1 MCNVFQSV
9 YKVETLHC
17 NVFTG
22 VYNVVKSVYKVETLH
37 YNVFINI
44 VGVVKSIVGVVRNDS
59 LGAKKKNSLTKS

>member
-1 MCNVFQSV
+1 MCNVVKNV

-17 NVFTG
+17 NVFT
-22 VYNVVKSVYKVETLH
+22 
-37 YNVFINI
+37 NI